1 MKKVILIVASIFVF
15 SAFVFAAKPPVK
27 VQKAF
32 DGKFPEATNVKWQ
45 KENSKEWEAEFTV
58 NDRKTS
64 ANFMITGDWV
74 ETESQINVS
83 ELPNAVSASIKK
95 LYPKGEIKS
104 AYKIESAKEGMKY
117 EADVKTTRKTV
128 EVFLKEDGSILK

>member
-1 MKKVILIVASIFVF
+1 MKKVILVVASLFVF

-32 DGKFPEATNVKWQ
+32 EAKFPDAASVKWL

-58 NDRKTS
+58 NSVKMS
-64 ANFMITGDWV
+64 ANFKNSGDWV

-83 ELPNAVSASIKK
+83 ELPEAAVEAIKK
-95 LYPKGEIKS
+95 LHPKGEIAA
-104 AYKIESAKEGMKY
+104 AYKIESATDGTKY
-117 EADVKTTRKTV
+117 EADVKTGRKTV